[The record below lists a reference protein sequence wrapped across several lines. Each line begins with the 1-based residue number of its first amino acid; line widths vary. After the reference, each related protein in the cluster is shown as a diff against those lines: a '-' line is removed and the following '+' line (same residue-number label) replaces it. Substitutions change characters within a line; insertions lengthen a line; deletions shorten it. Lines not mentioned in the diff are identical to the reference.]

1 MQNEKNE
8 KKVKQ
13 VIELYKLNLA
23 KLMRKG
29 QAGEVVTLLQDSGGK
44 SARDKNLV
52 HIAKKSIR
60 ISSPEELELARVN
73 FVFSL
78 LLKPEKEL
86 IVNEFLLEKSNLWWV
101 NDYSRSTYYRLRRR
115 ACKKFMD
122 YYGNEKK

>member
-1 MQNEKNE
+1 MNREKNE
-8 KKVKQ
+8 QKVKQ

-29 QAGEVVTLLQDSGGK
+29 QAGEVLNLLQDSGVRTSK
-44 SARDKNLV
+44 EKTFV
-52 HIAKKSIR
+52 HVVKKSLR
-60 ISSPEELELARVN
+60 ISSPEELELSRVN

-86 IVNEFLLEKSNLWWV
+86 IVNEFLLDRPNLWWV

-115 ACKKFMD
+115 ACKKFME